1 MSDNSEKT
9 SVSIEDGLS
18 IAAIMLR
25 KSKKELV
32 ALTEGKDLS
41 TTESL
46 LEALKDIAIDD
57 RNALIKAQVS
67 KGYKNA
73 KKDSEANLRKL
84 YPNLDLEGKTEAE
97 IVEAIE
103 AIPSV
108 DNDSKKT
115 ITPEQAFALPQVQ
128 ERIKKL
134 EEKATQYD
142 TKVSEFESYKTNQK
156 LMKHAVQVLESEGAN
171 FSSNPAIKARQ
182 IKALETELTKHK
194 YSFDDDGTPIPLDDE
209 GQHPRYN
216 KNDGSNWG
224 FKDWAKT
231 FSPVDFGA
239 VEQPKADGGVYV
251 PPNPNNNN
259 SNHGFSESQ
268 LSKLGANDYTD
279 ALKSGETA
287 KADFI
292 KEQMYKNTE
301 ALKKQ

>member
-1 MSDNSEKT
+1 
-9 SVSIEDGLS
+9 
-18 IAAIMLR
+18 
-25 KSKKELV
+25 
-32 ALTEGKDLS
+32 
-41 TTESL
+41 
-46 LEALKDIAIDD
+46 
-57 RNALIKAQVS
+57 
-67 KGYKNA
+67 
-73 KKDSEANLRKL
+73 
-84 YPNLDLEGKTEAE
+84 
-97 IVEAIE
+97 
-103 AIPSV
+103 
-108 DNDSKKT
+108 
-115 ITPEQAFALPQVQ
+115 
-128 ERIKKL
+128 
-134 EEKATQYD
+134 
-142 TKVSEFESYKTNQK
+142 
-156 LMKHAVQVLESEGAN
+156 MKHAVQVLESEGAN

-216 KNDGSNWG
+216 KNEGSNWG